1 MNPFGDRVNQGVS
14 YYASGLTGLRGFAA
28 FWVFMYH
35 AWVMAIQKPVTV
47 RIGFLSVPLTPFFSG
62 GWAGVDLL
70 FTLSG
75 FLLTLPYAEAMVEQ
89 KKEPGLPGYFLR
101 RVLRIFPAYYGQL
114 AVLLLLAGLGICG
127 AVPSVANVLVHLFM
141 IHGISFQYFQALNG
155 IWWTL
160 PVFFSFY
167 LVFPILIAILRR
179 HHWLLLPIGSV
190 VLAVFYRYVMFQYVA
205 DKPAEYVIWV
215 LDQLPGHIDQFVF
228 GMIGAYLFMRY
239 RRSDGIH
246 RVLPTVSMIL
256 GVLGIVVCFYLLYI
270 HQHVYWQGHWLL
282 FVWHGC
288 FGLSATLLFYGI
300 ASNCSFG
307 RRLFGNRFMVF
318 TGVISYSLYLWHF
331 LIIDWIL
338 KSNLLSGV
346 KGDVFLNLLIVSLPS
361 VFVISVISYLIFE
374 RPFLSLRAHVRS
386 GWKRAPKG

>member
-1 MNPFGDRVNQGVS
+1 MNPFGDRGNQGVP

-35 AWVMAIQKPVTV
+35 AWVMATLKPVTV
-47 RIGFLSVPLTPFFSG
+47 RIGSFSVSLTSVFSG

-75 FLLTLPYAEAMVEQ
+75 FLLTLPYAEAMAEQ

-101 RVLRIFPAYYGQL
+101 RVLRILPAYYGQL
-114 AVLLLLAGLGICG
+114 AVLLLLAGLGIYG
-127 AVPSVANVLVHLFM
+127 TIPGVANILVHLFM
-141 IHGISFQYFQALNG
+141 IHNVSFQYFQALNG

-179 HHWLLLPIGSV
+179 HHWLPLFIGSA
-190 VLAVFYRYVMFQYVA
+190 VLAVFYRYVMFQYIA
-205 DKPAEYVIWV
+205 DKPAEYMIWV
-215 LDQLPGHIDQFVF
+215 LDQLPGRIDQFVF

-239 RRSDGIH
+239 RRSDDIH
-246 RVLPTVSMIL
+246 RILSTVLMIL
-256 GVLGIVVCFYLLYI
+256 GVSGIVVCFYLLSI
-270 HQHVYWQGHWLL
+270 HQHVYWRGHWLF

-288 FGLSATLLFYGI
+288 FGLFATLLFYGI

-307 RRLFGNRFMVF
+307 RLLFGNRFMVF

-338 KSNLLSGV
+338 KSSLLSSV
-346 KGDVFLNLLIVSLPS
+346 KGDVFFSLLIVSLPS

-374 RPFLSLRAHVRS
+374 RPFLGLRAHVRP
-386 GWKRAPKG
+386 R